1 MQAPPTALIF
11 SSATLL
17 KNLALTM
24 TGKRLKICRSQDQVS
39 GQDLSSTTIYWG
51 YLLSSEDASTTDSL
65 DLLLRDPAE
74 EPGLDNHWL
83 LGKNTLAE
91 HLAEASPRDVDNRG
105 LTLHAGILEPS
116 LLRDEGPE
124 FVQVD
129 SGLVEVGVVG
139 VHVEVPHANLSEV
152 SGMVL
157 VEVDPVVVLTTSVST
172 TSRMLPVLADPAVT
186 MRDVSSQLPGLLLAG
201 GHLSCRSESSN
212 KSLVVLDLQDASCA
226 C

>member
-24 TGKRLKICRSQDQVS
+24 TGERLKICRSQDQVS

-83 LGKNTLAE
+83 LGKKPLPSTLQKPALE
-91 HLAEASPRDVDNRG
+91 TSITGALPFTPAYLSRVCSETRDQSLSR
-105 LTLHAGILEPS
+105 LT
-116 LLRDEGPE
+116 
-124 FVQVD
+124 
-129 SGLVEVGVVG
+129 
-139 VHVEVPHANLSEV
+139 
-152 SGMVL
+152 
-157 VEVDPVVVLTTSVST
+157 
-172 TSRMLPVLADPAVT
+172 
-186 MRDVSSQLPGLLLAG
+186 PGW
-201 GHLSCRSESSN
+201 
-212 KSLVVLDLQDASCA
+212 
-226 C
+226 